1 MSINSS
7 PSDRDRFSGADES
20 VRCSIIELLTRIPCA
35 SDGTLTLIS
44 GGMAGWQCSFCSKQ
58 GNQESRPSPRD
69 VTVQVLVAAIF
80 AKLIG
85 LSSFRESRRPR
96 IIAMIALRRIIL
108 HSDDPEILDIEK
120 SVLGKWSLQAIQSS
134 LRELRIAAGRAIK
147 LFLEPEVGEHVGPQV
162 LSRNAANAL
171 AFLKSVSDKNE
182 PNISETCLMAWGQMG
197 KVVSDEGLNLV
208 LVKML
213 EFLGHPNPI
222 ISAVALNEITNLAS
236 YRKTTPRR
244 LLEPF
249 WRNLAYSTVKD
260 MFTRPQ
266 TTQMVADLLK
276 TNVTELLLLIQ
287 SHALPWL
294 VLHRKKDIIQ
304 KFLEA
309 RREALPPGAR
319 EKEGLGP
326 MLFLDDANLC
336 TILSRLLVQD
346 VPDIQAYAR
355 SVLIDVSEDD
365 TVNLKELLSSSAV
378 PTTMELLKMSG
389 EGDAST
395 RTSVSLFVGHNVRT
409 LTVHQARSAL
419 AVVAGLLTP
428 PAKDGRKKGHHT
440 VGRFLAAHALG
451 LSTGMIEV
459 INNTSP
465 VPPPIQERKRC
476 IRAMEEMIVL
486 AKEYIRTARPQVCLQ
501 SQQTRHIHDTDLAAD
516 FCLPSIRPCCR

>member
-1 MSINSS
+1 M
-7 PSDRDRFSGADES
+7 
-20 VRCSIIELLTRIPCA
+20 
-35 SDGTLTLIS
+35 
-44 GGMAGWQCSFCSKQ
+44 QCSLCSAK
-58 GNQESRPSPRD
+58 GNQESPPAPRD
-69 VTVQVLVAAIF
+69 GTVQSLVARIF
-80 AKLIG
+80 AKLTS
-85 LSSFRESRRPR
+85 LPSFRESRRPR

-108 HSDDPEILDIEK
+108 HSNDPEILDIER
-120 SVLGKWSLQAIQSS
+120 SVLGQWSLQAIQSS
-134 LRELRIAAGRAIK
+134 LRELRIAAGRAIR
-147 LFLEPEVGEHVGPQV
+147 LFLEPEIGRHAGPQV
-162 LSRNAANAL
+162 LSRNTANVL
-171 AFLKSVSDKNE
+171 AFLKSISDKNE
-182 PNISETCLMAWGQMG
+182 PNIGETCLLAWGQMG
-197 KVVSDEGLNLV
+197 KVVLDEGLNLV

-222 ISAVALNEITNLAS
+222 ISAVALNELTNLAS

-276 TNVTELLLLIQ
+276 TNITELLLLIQ
-287 SHALPWL
+287 AHALPWL
-294 VLHRKKDIIQ
+294 VLHRKKNIIQ

-309 RREALPPGAR
+309 RREALPAGAR

-346 VPDIQAYAR
+346 VPDIQTYVR
-355 SVLIDVSEDD
+355 SVLVDVSEDD

-378 PTTMELLKMSG
+378 PTTMELLKLSG
-389 EGDAST
+389 EGGDAA
-395 RTSVSLFVGHNVRT
+395 RDSVSLLVSHGFQP
-409 LTVHQARSAL
+409 LTTRQARSAL

-428 PAKDGRKKGHHT
+428 AAKDGRKKGHHT

-476 IRAMEEMIVL
+476 IRAMEEMIIL
-486 AKEYIRTARPQVCLQ
+486 AKEYIRTARPQVR
-501 SQQTRHIHDTDLAAD
+501 SQCQKTHH
-516 FCLPSIRPCCR
+516 P